1 MSTTELHTRD
11 IRQLQ
16 PDETRVTVHQ
26 SSDAPLVAEVVED
39 SLPAL
44 SSSAEA
50 SLQQADTYYGAGDLQ
65 LTAAQQK
72 ALSEPADPMD
82 LDILPTGEVYMTQVQ
97 YRRRLND
104 AIGIGQWALRPMEPF
119 RRVGS
124 TVSREYALMIYGKF
138 AAAGI
143 GEAEYREDNARSS
156 WPTACEAAKSDA
168 LKRACKDLGIALEC
182 WDKRY
187 AEAWKAEYAVHL
199 NGKWQRRDSRA
210 EPRIERVE
218 PQREKQ
224 PPPPP
229 EKTPDGM
236 TPMIPD
242 KMGKS
247 WEQGGYV
254 IDANGKSW
262 SFPKKL
268 LDVAERAIEEG
279 ATLAITYDVKESK
292 GKSYYNVITA
302 VRV

>member
-1 MSTTELHTRD
+1 M
-11 IRQLQ
+11 
-16 PDETRVTVHQ
+16 
-26 SSDAPLVAEVVED
+26 VED

-65 LTAAQQK
+65 LTAVQQK
-72 ALSEPADPMD
+72 ALSEPADPLD
-82 LDILPTGEVYMTQVQ
+82 IDILPTGEIYFSQVQ

-119 RRVGS
+119 RRVGT

-187 AEAWKAEYAVHL
+187 AEAWKAEYAVKVWRSKAK
-199 NGKWQRRDSRA
+199 NGSGEFQWRRKDA
-210 EPRIERVE
+210 EPFYDEAQSKMKDTTIAE
-218 PQREKQ
+218 PQKEKEQ
-224 PPPPP
+224 PPQPQPVAV
-229 EKTPDGM
+229 KDGM

-242 KMGKS
+242 KIGKT
-247 WEQGGYV
+247 WDQGGYV
-254 IDANGKSW
+254 IDANGKTW

-268 LDVAERAIEEG
+268 IGVAERAIEEG
-279 ATLAITYDVKESK
+279 GTLAITYDLKVVK